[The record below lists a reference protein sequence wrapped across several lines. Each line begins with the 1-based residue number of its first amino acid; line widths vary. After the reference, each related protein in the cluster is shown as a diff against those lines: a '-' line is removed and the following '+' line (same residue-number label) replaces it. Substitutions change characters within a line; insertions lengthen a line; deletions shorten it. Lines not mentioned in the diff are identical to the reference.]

1 MAQRGSDQDRPTIA
15 RALDHLLRTYRD
27 ADGNPVT
34 VERVAAEINA
44 KGVSAAYI
52 NALRIG
58 TKRNPSADTLRTLA
72 AFFGVKAGFFFDPLP
87 EGSAVTSSGAPAQS
101 SMSPSTGASAESL
114 AMVIPQPADSD
125 AQTLQRSSERV
136 HDHGASVDLAAR
148 LEYLFNLRVRDD
160 GQPWSMRQVSAAA
173 KAQGVPL
180 SVGFLHDLRRGI
192 KDNPTKQQ
200 LECLARIFK
209 VWPGYFFESDEEL
222 QRINRKLHAADALD
236 NERIASL
243 AMRARNLSARELNMI
258 NALIDGAL
266 RDEGDV
272 SPGVAP
278 EVGPGDGPGLAPD
291 ADGPPG
297 SPR

>member
-1 MAQRGSDQDRPTIA
+1 MEQRGNDQDRPTIA
-15 RALDHLLRTYRD
+15 RALDHLLRTHRD

-34 VERVAAEINA
+34 VERVAAEINT
-44 KGVSAAYI
+44 KGVSAAYM

-87 EGSAVTSSGAPAQS
+87 EGSAVTISSAPVESSGELS
-101 SMSPSTGASAESL
+101 VGVGVESL
-114 AMVIPQPADSD
+114 PAAVLEAVPGAGDGDSRN
-125 AQTLQRSSERV
+125 LQRSSEREHT
-136 HDHGASVDLAAR
+136 HDATVDLAAR

-200 LECLARIFK
+200 LECLARIFR
-209 VWPGYFFESDEEL
+209 VWPGYFFESTEEL
-222 QRINRKLHAADALD
+222 ELINRKLHAVDALN

-266 RDEGDV
+266 RDEGDPL
-272 SPGVAP
+272 PG
-278 EVGPGDGPGLAPD
+278 PD
-291 ADGPPG
+291 
-297 SPR
+297 S